1 MHSPYDSLQRVY
13 CLQALCG
20 NLKGH
25 HHALCHGHASL
36 AGSNPEIIMQVMS
49 LVTCPDLLEHCFAI
63 MQSCRSDLQRI
74 CSVIKGLSYMQV
86 ISLVTCPSLLEH
98 PKVGELY
105 PADAIARAKQCLTY
119 FSGGLG
125 AYTDSR

>member
-1 MHSPYDSLQRVY
+1 MVYSPYDSLQRVY

-25 HHALCHGHASL
+25 HYALCHGHASL
-36 AGSNPEIIMQVMS
+36 AGSNPEIFMQVMS
-49 LVTCPDLLEHCFAI
+49 LVTC
-63 MQSCRSDLQRI
+63 S
-74 CSVIKGLSYMQV
+74 
-86 ISLVTCPSLLEH
+86 SLLEH